1 MEGCET
7 AQTVLDRYLP
17 ALRRVAREHDGQTVA
32 VFSHGA
38 AMRIVLGT
46 LQGLPLAEIGQSP
59 HGDNTAVSLIEA
71 QGPLHLRQ
79 ADLVENQGHGGAWP
93 AVSPGQP

>member
-1 MEGCET
+1 
-7 AQTVLDRYLP
+7 
-17 ALRRVAREHDGQTVA
+17 
-32 VFSHGA
+32 
-38 AMRIVLGT
+38 MRIVLGT

-71 QGPLHLRQ
+71 QGDDLRVVFRDDNSHLTAQ
-79 ADLVENQGHGGAWP
+79 EGLSTFGEADLVENQGHGGAWP